1 MRGVERHRQRE
12 KEKVY
17 ERKNKRSGGK
27 NEKKKKKKERIG
39 DRFFFLASP
48 FFISPSLSLRLSS
61 FFVCSS
67 QSRVDEPAYFDD
79 T

>member
-39 DRFFFLASP
+39 DRFFFSREPVFYL
-48 FFISPSLSLRLSS
+48 SLSLSPSQFFFRL
-61 FFVCSS
+61 FLPV
-67 QSRVDEPAYFDD
+67 QSRRTCIF
-79 T
+79 